1 MNENRKIIINL
12 LPQGEGA
19 WLSIAMATFFISVA
33 MCVRGC
39 WDAVAREREANALLG
54 KSAVEAMPRP
64 Q

>member
-1 MNENRKIIINL
+1 MNENRKIVINV

-19 WLSIAMATFFISVA
+19 WLAIAIATFFISAA

-39 WDAVAREREANALLG
+39 WDAVAREREANATLG
-54 KSAVEAMPRP
+54 KSAVEAATKA